1 MIFSTFSTILSI
13 KHLLILKSF
22 FPFSSGDYY
31 KIWFEVESLFVILIL
46 LFNKKFSFWLSKFFF
61 LFLFFQLQIFT
72 KKTLSITLILRDEHC
87 ELPPYSHTYTHTFV
101 DALNNCAYFYAKE
114 TFYNVLG
121 MKSLPK
127 LSHKRM
133 KSFTFSVHSRVWLHV
148 NHFPF

>member
-1 MIFSTFSTILSI
+1 MIFSTFTTILSI

-87 ELPPYSHTYTHTFV
+87 ELPPYSHTYTHFCRCLKQLCLFLCKRNILQCSRNEIF
-101 DALNNCAYFYAKE
+101 AE
-114 TFYNVLG
+114 TF
-121 MKSLPK
+121 S
-127 LSHKRM
+127 
-133 KSFTFSVHSRVWLHV
+133 
-148 NHFPF
+148 